1 GDPAR
6 RHRHADPRQ
15 PPRAAVARDAR
26 ADAQGGGHR
35 GHGPVRHLAAAAR
48 LHPRADHPAH
58 RTAGDRQDA
67 VTADRLEH
75 WLWVVRLTK
84 TRSLAA
90 DAIKAGRVQVNGQ
103 PAKPSRD
110 VRPGDEVE
118 LRTGAIRTTVTV
130 KGAAPR
136 RVGAAEAAKLY
147 EETPE

>member
-1 GDPAR
+1 V
-6 RHRHADPRQ
+6 Q
-15 PPRAAVARDAR
+15 
-26 ADAQGGGHR
+26 
-35 GHGPVRHLAAAAR
+35 
-48 LHPRADHPAH
+48 
-58 RTAGDRQDA
+58 
-67 VTADRLEH
+67 ADRLDH

-118 LRTGAIRTTVTV
+118 VRAGAIRTTVV
-130 KGAAPR
+130 VRGAAPR

-147 EETPE
+147 EETAESREARERFLEQRRLVEPARSEWGKGRPTKRDRRTMDRLRGRPR